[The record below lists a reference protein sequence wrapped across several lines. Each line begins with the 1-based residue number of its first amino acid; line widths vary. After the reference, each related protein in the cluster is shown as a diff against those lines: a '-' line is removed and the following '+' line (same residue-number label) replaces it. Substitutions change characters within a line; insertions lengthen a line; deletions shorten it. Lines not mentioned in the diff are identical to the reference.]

1 MAASPSHSLSTTESP
16 ATSYELVK
24 KGSRPAYLPVVE
36 SSAARATLTAEI
48 MCVLT
53 GISHLL
59 QPPFQLDPIDS
70 GLSPFYAQLQGIH
83 LPHLNCV
90 KDWLPGAEAVQSQYG
105 AKVSELV
112 EALAEALFTA
122 QTGNEIILQ
131 HKSILSSR
139 RKLPAEILAMIFSLA
154 IDQTSHIGDSVSR
167 ERFSETLYLTWVCRA
182 WRDCLIGDVRFW
194 RGLLD
199 VTLPMWIQEE
209 ILQTLPGSE
218 AHIACKRRAG
228 LRSSVDAVKLCLSR
242 TGSSLLDI
250 VFAGDDN
257 LTPEFLQSL
266 VDASS
271 RWRRL
276 DLRCPDMINT
286 DHVLA
291 PLMEQ
296 LDGRLQHLKTLHID
310 CHIRSWRGSRRL
322 WQGDRVTP
330 EDVLPWFASTSDLD
344 TVIVDTAF
352 FPEET
357 ILLPW
362 AKLRSYTEMATIRPG
377 QSTLPLSHLETMSML
392 VELHL
397 INVWPPNKT
406 ARVLTIATLEK
417 LHMELEWRKP
427 SNLPNYDRL
436 EALRLPALK
445 WLRLAGLDF
454 GEQTSEDG
462 TEVFD
467 IAANILHL
475 NSRSML
481 PGSSHTP
488 LCHLSLCVTTGI
500 QDVGCLL
507 LLQRLSLKELVI
519 TEVASSVQ
527 GVLMQKFMEGFSDM
541 WTGLEK
547 LVIQRALGYPATPFF
562 QLVDGEPWMAAFKKM
577 VEVHFNGS
585 LLMID
590 LRPYV
595 TDLSSCVF
603 PEEFHGAWRSWPTNG
618 NLVVV
623 NSLFITYLRLTILT
637 VNTPHT

>member
-24 KGSRPAYLPVVE
+24 KGSRPAYLPVVK

-83 LPHLNCV
+83 LLHLNRV

-154 IDQTSHIGDSVSR
+154 IDQTSHIGDSVSH

-242 TGSSLLDI
+242 TGSSLLGI

-276 DLRCPDMINT
+276 DLRCPDMINA

-310 CHIRSWRGSRRL
+310 CHIRSWRGSGRL

-330 EDVLPWFASTSDLD
+330 EDVLPWFASASDLD

-377 QSTLPLSHLETMSML
+377 Q
-392 VELHL
+392 
-397 INVWPPNKT
+397 K
-406 ARVLTIATLEK
+406 
-417 LHMELEWRKP
+417 
-427 SNLPNYDRL
+427 
-436 EALRLPALK
+436 ALRLPALK

-475 NSRSML
+475 NLRSML

-527 GVLMQKFMEGFSDM
+527 GVLTQKFKEGFSDM
-541 WTGLEK
+541 RTGLEK

-562 QLVDGEPWMAAFKKM
+562 QLIDGEPWMAAFKKM

-603 PEEFHGAWRSWPTNG
+603 PEEFHGGLEELANEWKPRGRQLIIHHIPSPHDIDRKYAARLKRRGVVFAWTWFAWTWLGR
-618 NLVVV
+618 NLG
-623 NSLFITYLRLTILT
+623 SGTLT
-637 VNTPHT
+637 